1 MHSLIHEQYV
11 RAQHAERVAH
21 RGWMSRRPWRRPPP
35 PPPPP
40 RPPGRGG
47 GALAALQRRRFAAL
61 ARASGLRPGN
71 EGGEFEGVVD
81 LALYARPDQ
90 QSDRSTGQ
98 PAQGIG

>member
-47 GALAALQRRRFAAL
+47 GLWRASAAQSASL
-61 ARASGLRPGN
+61 ARASGLRPG
-71 EGGEFEGVVD
+71 
-81 LALYARPDQ
+81 Q
-90 QSDRSTGQ
+90 
-98 PAQGIG
+98 